1 MARLKILHR
10 DRDLLV
16 IHKPSGMKTYRDSA
30 KDKELSAYDIL
41 KKQFAES
48 EIFPVHR
55 LDRGTDGLL
64 IFALRPVVA
73 NLLQKAFREEKVKK
87 TYWAL
92 VWGDPPIRGEWKISL
107 KANEGP
113 KDSFKD
119 GEPAKGTQRALTKY
133 RTLGRYETEGTEAT
147 PGHKFSWIECQ
158 PRTGRYHQIRRHAS
172 EAGFPLVGDAEYS
185 SPERMKD
192 SKEFK
197 LNRIALSA
205 VRIEF
210 MHPTLRKP
218 VLIETYPETT
228 LGKIIKSLESSA

>member
-30 KDKELSAYDIL
+30 KDKELSAYDVL

-48 EIFPVHR
+48 QIYPVHR

-73 NLLQKAFREEKVKK
+73 NLLQKAFREEKVQKS
-87 TYWAL
+87 YWAL
-92 VWGDPPIRGEWKISL
+92 VWGDPPVRGEWKTAL
-107 KANEGP
+107 KANEGQ
-113 KDSFKD
+113 KDTFKD
-119 GEPAKGTQRALTKY
+119 GEPTAGTQRALTKF
-133 RTLGRYETEGTEAT
+133 RTMGRFETEGTET
-147 PGHKFSWIECQ
+147 EPGKKFSWIECM
-158 PRTGRYHQIRRHAS
+158 PKTGRFHQIRRHAQG
-172 EAGFPLVGDAEYS
+172 AGFPLIGDADYS
-185 SPERMKD
+185 SPEQMKA

-228 LGKIIKSLESSA
+228 LGKIITSLRSSV